1 MLRRTST
8 VIHTSAVRQS
18 SVTSEAVSMVVTCL
32 EIQVVNQMYFIDLI
46 TGTGLSALFQK
57 MMFHKDLMI

>member
-8 VIHTSAVRQS
+8 VIHTSAVRLS
-18 SVTSEAVSMVVTCL
+18 FVTSQAVSRVETCL

-46 TGTGLSALFQK
+46 TEKGQSALFQ
-57 MMFHKDLMI
+57 